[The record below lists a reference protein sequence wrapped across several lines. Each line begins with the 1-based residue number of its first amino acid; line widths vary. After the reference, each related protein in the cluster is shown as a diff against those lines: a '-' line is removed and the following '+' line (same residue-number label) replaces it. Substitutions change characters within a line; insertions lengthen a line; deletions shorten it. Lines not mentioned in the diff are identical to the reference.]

1 MSEHP
6 IESLMGVTMQKI
18 KEMVDVNTIIGDPI
32 TTPDGTVIVPVSKVS
47 YGFAAGG
54 SDFPTKKDAKNCFGG
69 GSGAGITINPVG
81 FLTVSKGEV
90 NLVNIG
96 EEENS
101 LDKIVS
107 MAPEVMNKLSS
118 FFKKDKKN
126 SETKTRKTSRTPE
139 VTVTDDEV
147 EP

>member
-47 YGFAAGG
+47 YGFASGG
-54 SDFPTKKDAKNCFGG
+54 SDFPSKKDGKNCFGG

-81 FLTVSKGEV
+81 FLTVHRGEV
-90 NLVNIG
+90 KMIG
-96 EEENS
+96 VGENDGT
-101 LDKIVS
+101 LDKAIAMV
-107 MAPEVMNKLSS
+107 PDVFDKVTG
-118 FFKKDKKN
+118 FFKKDKKDKKN
-126 SETKTRKTSRTPE
+126 KPDKTPVITVDDSEAE
-139 VTVTDDEV
+139 E
-147 EP
+147 

>member
-47 YGFAAGG
+47 YGFASGG
-54 SDFPTKKDAKNCFGG
+54 SDFPSKKDGKNCFGG

-81 FLTVSKGEV
+81 FLTVNRGEV
-90 NLVNIG
+90 KMIG
-96 EEENS
+96 VGENDGT
-101 LDKIVS
+101 LDKALAMV
-107 MAPEVMNKLSS
+107 PDVFDKVTG
-118 FFKKDKKN
+118 FFKKDKKGN
-126 SETKTRKTSRTPE
+126 KDKTDKTPVITVDDSESE
-139 VTVTDDEV
+139 E
-147 EP
+147 

>member
-32 TTPDGTVIVPVSKVS
+32 TTPDGTVVVPVSKVS
-47 YGFAAGG
+47 YGFASGG
-54 SDFPTKKDAKNCFGG
+54 SDFPSKKDGKDCFGG

-81 FLTVSKGEV
+81 FLTVCKGQV
-90 NLVNIG
+90 KMIGIG
-96 EEENS
+96 ES
-101 LDKIVS
+101 DGTLDKAIAMV
-107 MAPEVMNKLSS
+107 PDVFDKVTS
-118 FFKKDKKN
+118 FLKKDKKDKKKDKN
-126 SETKTRKTSRTPE
+126 GKTPE
-139 VTVTDDEV
+139 ITVTETEV

>member
-32 TTPDGTVIVPVSKVS
+32 TTPDGTVVVPVSKVS
-47 YGFAAGG
+47 YGFASGG
-54 SDFPTKKDAKNCFGG
+54 SDFPSKKDGKDCFGG

-90 NLVNIG
+90 KMVGIG
-96 EEENS
+96 
-101 LDKIVS
+101 DKDGTVDKAIAMVPG
-107 MAPEVMNKLSS
+107 MIDKVTDM
-118 FFKKDKKN
+118 FKKNKDKKN
-126 SETKTRKTSRTPE
+126 KKSSKTPE
-139 VTVTDDEV
+139 VTVNDSEV
-147 EP
+147 EE